1 MVSQLQW
8 EKDIIWDGEEAKE
21 KVLNSKASEL
31 AGWVPT
37 LAHRTALQFYS
48 HKGHRSVAH
57 LTNAIPGMPPGAGAK
72 GTPGTPLSARD
83 QVNRLKQQILNS
95 TQGTDVYRNFVSR
108 IKIAVLVHV
117 IEEW

>member
-31 AGWVPT
+31 AGWIPT

-48 HKGHRSVAH
+48 HKGHRSVGH
-57 LTNAIPGMPPGAGAK
+57 LKNADPSMPPGAGAK
-72 GTPGTPLSARD
+72 GMPGTPLSARE
-83 QVNRLKQQILNS
+83 QVNRVKQQILNN
-95 TQGTDVYRNFVSR
+95 TQGTDIYIIFVSR
-108 IKIAVLVHV
+108 IPY
-117 IEEW
+117 W